1 MRRFRIEYR
10 DSGDPGF
17 PVMSATW
24 RGHDA
29 AHATERFFAAP
40 DGEGWEIVKIS
51 EIDPSAVLDVRGLA

>member
-10 DSGDPGF
+10 DSGDSGC

-29 AHATERFFAAP
+29 EHAMERFFAAP

-51 EIDPSAVLDVRGLA
+51 EVKPA